1 MKKRRGS
8 VLWRCTTYI
17 KQPGSSREAACSL
30 LKICATSSSCP
41 GFAIQVTANTTMPS
55 STSVL
60 IFGCPAHRI
69 KRLRELRNEHRLL
82 TVRTSRNNA
91 DLRSGFLLH
100 EFEIPLGLLRQ
111 PIIAVDA
118 KCARLPARQF
128 PIHRF
133 DLLVA

>member
-1 MKKRRGS
+1 MKKRCGS
-8 VLWRCTTYI
+8 VLWRCTMYI
-17 KQPGSSREAACSL
+17 RQPGSSREAACSL

-41 GFAIQVTANTTMPS
+41 GFAVQVTASTTMPS

-60 IFGCPAHRI
+60 ILGRPAHCI
-69 KRLRELRNEHRLL
+69 KRFRELRKEHRLL
-82 TVRTSRNNA
+82 TVRTGRNDA
-91 DLRSGFLLH
+91 DFRSGFLLD

-118 KCARLPARQF
+118 KCACLPARQF